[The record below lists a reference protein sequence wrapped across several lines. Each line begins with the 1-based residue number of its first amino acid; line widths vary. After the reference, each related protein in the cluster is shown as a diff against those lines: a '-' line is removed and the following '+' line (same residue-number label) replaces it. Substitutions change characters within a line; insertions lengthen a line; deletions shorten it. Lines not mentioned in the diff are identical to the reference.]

1 MVFTSDP
8 VKHAVGAAALAAAAM
23 TLVFSAGCAS
33 APATAPPVHLDFPA
47 PDTGP
52 GRPDLTRADQDHIDK
67 GWKAL
72 LNGDSASARAIVS
85 QAGTNPAAE
94 LLSLQAAMVARSADP
109 LSGL

>member
-1 MVFTSDP
+1 MSDP
-8 VKHAVGAAALAAAAM
+8 VKHAVGAAALAVAAM

-33 APATAPPVHLDFPA
+33 APATAPPARLDFPA

-72 LNGDSASARAIVS
+72 LNGDAASARAIAA
-85 QAGTNPAAE
+85 QAGT
-94 LLSLQAAMVARSADP
+94 
-109 LSGL
+109 